1 MDLFENLDRIFIS
14 KGEGSFEEW
23 PLLLACLTFYLALRL
38 LIKAYEEPLGRLD
51 MRTTI
56 WWRKIRDRGRRSVA
70 KGIRRVLVFVI
81 LTVVV
86 ILALGASYL
95 WFKYGNR
102 KKYRRE

>member
-38 LIKAYEEPLGRLD
+38 LIKSYEEPLGRLD

-56 WWRKIRDRGRRSVA
+56 WWRKTRDCGKRSVA
-70 KGIRRVLVFVI
+70 KGIRRVLVFVQEVKEERTHERKHSKKDEERI
-81 LTVVV
+81 C
-86 ILALGASYL
+86 
-95 WFKYGNR
+95 GNG
-102 KKYRRE
+102 